1 MDSQEFYWL
10 GDFQWLTIRNW
21 GVLSFGRSWK
31 GEYSTWVL
39 SFILLLL
46 HQLRNSFRYFFNR
59 RLILQIP
66 GACVLIAMSSAVTSI
81 ENIKNRGGD
90 CFGEHHG
97 WQCDWV
103 TLLVINWDY
112 FFWCQKELLIHL
124 INFLFTPTDVSLKG
138 SPSY

>member
-1 MDSQEFYWL
+1 MTFSGWPFIIEVSFLL
-10 GDFQWLTIRNW
+10 GEVDKVSILPECS
-21 GVLSFGRSWK
+21 VLFSS
-31 GEYSTWVL
+31 
-39 SFILLLL
+39 ILL
-46 HQLRNSFRYFFNR
+46 HQLRNSFRYFCNL

-66 GACVLIAMSSAVTSI
+66 GACVLIAMPSAVTNI
-81 ENIKNRGGD
+81 ANIKNRGGD
-90 CFGEHHG
+90 CLGEHHG
-97 WQCDWV
+97 WRCDWV